1 MKSVEKIDKNKE
13 ENQSISSKIARK
25 RTDMTV
31 PTPPSDKVALKVGQ
45 VDLGRQSLSNTIEY
59 ANERASTAARSTIS
73 VPVGSRSQRSTHSH
87 LNKLKVVA
95 HEKRA
100 RHRQIKHRERE
111 EAVKDFKRTID
122 ATESKP
128 RAT

>member
-1 MKSVEKIDKNKE
+1 
-13 ENQSISSKIARK
+13 
-25 RTDMTV
+25 MTV
-31 PTPPSDKVALKVGQ
+31 TTPPSDKVALKVGQ
-45 VDLGRQSLSNTIEY
+45 VDLGRQSLSNTQY
-59 ANERASTAARSTIS
+59 AYERASTAARSTIS

-128 RAT
+128 RATQSARHCKHSTTSSISRKRV